1 MENAWLIG
9 LILGAANFIPGV
21 LLAVFHRPIGTW
33 YSRFGLCIFYG
44 EAFKKER
51 RSRIF
56 ILILGVWLVVW
67 GIIFTFLIPA
77 LVKYESQQRLEN
89 AAKPRTAINGEQQ

>member
-1 MENAWLIG
+1 MEHSWLIG

-21 LLAVFHRPIGTW
+21 LLAVFYRPLGTW

-44 EAFKKER
+44 EMLKKER
-51 RSRIF
+51 RSRMF
-56 ILILGVWLVVW
+56 ILILGAWLAVW

-77 LVKYESQQRLEN
+77 LVKYESQQKTEN
-89 AAKPRTAINGEQQ
+89 AAKTRTTINGAQ